1 MAINLNDIANKTMRL
16 MQGSGHRMRM
26 FDAGSGKSVA
36 TPDEAR
42 FFYVKDPNMMVHI
55 DDNTNELKFHIGE
68 DVDIDNPDINNMMNQ
83 LKSLARTNML
93 DFDIRSFGKH
103 IEPKN
108 YAYKVKQNQENTMTD
123 HVNEGMGP
131 LSGSSRTS
139 RQTLENVRLILKHR
153 APVNEESR
161 GSRSRNIVA
170 MFVETSEG
178 ERFKYPFLH
187 LNGAR
192 AMARHIA
199 SGGETH
205 DMVGEAI
212 IELSSNL
219 AQLKEFTKIVDRQQ
233 LVNEDNRKVVLNVRR
248 SMNSIKERV
257 QRIQGARG
265 YAKFVEGIALKGE
278 KTNAEIS
285 EETLDSYVQKF
296 TKSSFEESLK
306 DILPLVH
313 RVNEDED
320 EITSRRDNQT
330 ERVKEIMTATVKKTG
345 ERVNTITF
353 GEPSNPEYDYDK
365 IKTQFAEPRT
375 PEQAAEQKIS
385 KIAMTFDGLA
395 DTVTVDTLLDKKGKK
410 KGHDLAAELSFFLT
424 DIADAIR
431 SNPRGISKEDM
442 QVAGQL
448 LKISK
453 ASVET
458 VEPKTADTRISEML
472 EEAFSKFDS
481 DKVIEKKNEIDEDDA
496 ELKYSMKK
504 PTLDD
509 LIQMSNEADY
519 EMGDVVVFS
528 MKNHPAY
535 RFDLQSEIKDY
546 LERVRV
552 GSTHSGTD
560 HSGYLNM
567 KVSEIADNIDGMAIV
582 AVEDGGKVKS
592 MVGWSSE
599 DEINPPKTDDEQS
612 GEDEDGAFASGPDN
626 DQVKM
631 RHLAGID
638 DF

>member
-1 MAINLNDIANKTMRL
+1 

-26 FDAGSGKSVA
+26 FDASSGKSVA

-68 DVDIDNPDINNMMNQ
+68 DVDIDNPEINNMMNQ

-108 YAYKVKQNQENTMTD
+108 YAYKVKQNQENTMND
-123 HVNEGMGP
+123 QVNEGMGP

-212 IELSSNL
+212 VELSSNL

-265 YAKFVEGIALKGE
+265 YAKFVEDIALKGE

-330 ERVKEIMTATVKKTG
+330 ERVKEIISATVRKTG

-365 IKTQFAEPRT
+365 IKKQFAEPRT

-395 DTVTVDTLLDKKGKK
+395 DTVTVDTLKDKGAKK

-448 LKISK
+448 LKMSK

-458 VEPKTADTRISEML
+458 VEPKSADTRISEML

-519 EMGDVVVFS
+519 EMGDAVVFS

-535 RFDLQSEIKDY
+535 RFDLQSELKDY
-546 LERVRV
+546 MERVRV
-552 GSTHSGTD
+552 GSTHAETD

-582 AVEDGGKVKS
+582 AVEDGNKIKA

-599 DEINPPKTDDEQS
+599 DEIYPPQMIDKPS
-612 GEDEDGAFASGPDN
+612 GKDEDGEFASGPDD
-626 DQVKM
+626 DQVRI
-631 RHLAGID
+631 RHLAGVD

>member
-68 DVDIDNPDINNMMNQ
+68 DVDIDNPEINNMMNQ

-108 YAYKVKQNQENTMTD
+108 YAYKVKQNQENTMND
-123 HVNEGMGP
+123 QVNEGMGP

-233 LVNEDNRKVVLNVRR
+233 LVNENNRKVVLNVRR

-265 YAKFVEGIALKGE
+265 YAKFVEDIALKGE

-330 ERVKEIMTATVKKTG
+330 ERVKEIISATVRKTG

-365 IKTQFAEPRT
+365 IKKQFAEPRT

-395 DTVTVDTLLDKKGKK
+395 DTVTVDTLKDKGAKK

-448 LKISK
+448 LKMSK

-458 VEPKTADTRISEML
+458 VEPKSADTRISEML

-509 LIQMSNEADY
+509 LIQMSNEADW
-519 EMGDVVVFS
+519 EMGDAVVFS
-528 MKNHPAY
+528 MKSHPAY

-552 GSTHSGTD
+552 GSTHAETD

-582 AVEDGGKVKS
+582 AVEDGNKIKA

-599 DEINPPKTDDEQS
+599 DEIYPPQMIDKPS
-612 GEDEDGAFASGPDN
+612 GKDEDGEFASGPDD
-626 DQVKM
+626 DQVRI
-631 RHLAGID
+631 RHLAGVD

>member
-1 MAINLNDIANKTMRL
+1 MAINLGNIATKVMKL
-16 MQGSGHRMRM
+16 MQGSGLQMKM
-26 FDAGSGKSVA
+26 FDSTSGKSVA
-36 TPDEAR
+36 VPAEAR
-42 FFYVKDPNMMVHI
+42 YFYVKEPNMMVHI

-68 DVDIDNPDINNMMNQ
+68 DIDIDNESVNNMMNQ
-83 LKSLARTNML
+83 LKSMARTNML

-108 YAYKVKQNQENTMTD
+108 YAYKIEQNKEQTMTD

-139 RQTLENVRLILKHR
+139 RQTLENVRIILKHR

-161 GSRSRNIVA
+161 GSRSRNITSI
-170 MFVETSEG
+170 FVETGEG
-178 ERFKYPFLH
+178 ERFKYPFIH

-192 AMARHIA
+192 AMARHVA
-199 SGGETH
+199 SGGVPH
-205 DMVGEAI
+205 DIVGEAI
-212 IELSSNL
+212 VELSDNL
-219 AQLKEFTKIVDRQQ
+219 SRLKEFMSVVNKQQ
-233 LVNEDNRKVVLNVRR
+233 LVNETNRADVWNAKR
-248 SMNSIKERV
+248 SMNSIKETV
-257 QRIQGARG
+257 QRIQGAKG
-265 YAKFVEGIALKGE
+265 YANFVEGIALKE
-278 KTNAEIS
+278 ENPQSEIS
-285 EETLDSYVQKF
+285 EEVVDTFVQKF
-296 TKSSFEESLK
+296 TKSTFEESLR
-306 DILPLVH
+306 DIFPLLH
-313 RVNEDED
+313 RVNEE
-320 EITSRRDNQT
+320 EMENRRDNQT
-330 ERVKEIMTATVKKTG
+330 ERVKEIMSATVKKTG
-345 ERVNTITF
+345 ELVNTITF
-353 GEPSNPEYDYDK
+353 GEPSNPSYDYSQ
-365 IKTQFAEPRT
+365 IKKQYAEPRT
-375 PEQAAEQKIS
+375 PEEAAQQKIS
-385 KIAMTFDGLA
+385 KIAMTFDDLA
-395 DTVTVDTLLDKKGKK
+395 DRVTVDTLLDKKGKK
-410 KGHDLAAELSFFLT
+410 KGHDLAAEISFFLT

-431 SNPRGISKEDM
+431 SNPRGIAKDDM

-448 LKISK
+448 LKMSK

-458 VEPKTADTRISEML
+458 VEPKTADTRINEML

-496 ELKYSMKK
+496 ELNIAKKK

-509 LIQMSNEADY
+509 LIQMSNEANY
-519 EMGDVVVFS
+519 EMGDVVVFG

-535 RFDLQSEIKDY
+535 RFDLHSELKDY
-546 LERVRV
+546 MERVRV

-592 MVGWSSE
+592 LVGWSSE

-631 RHLAGID
+631 RHLAGLD